1 MAVIFSNNA
10 KTTLASNVSAS
21 ATSISVVDGS
31 VFPVISGSD
40 YAYVTFEDI
49 DGNVEIVKVT
59 ALSSNT
65 LTVVRAQ
72 DNTSARAFSTADKCE
87 LRLTAAGL
95 NEVASQADTDTNTTY
110 SIGDGGLTT
119 NDFTNAD
126 HSKLNAIEASANNY
140 TLPSNIAAASL
151 DISGNI
157 DVDGAVDMAST
168 LAVAGEITANGG
180 ISLVDNKKLTFG
192 TGDDLEVYHDGNNS
206 YINDVGTG
214 NIFIRGANVVLT
226 TEKN

>member
-21 ATSISVVDGS
+21 STSISVVDGS

-95 NEVASQADTDTNTTY
+95 NEVASQADTDTNIEIMNPIHTAIT
-110 SIGDGGLTT
+110 ST
-119 NDFTNAD
+119 D
-126 HSKLNAIEASANNY
+126 HARRI
-140 TLPSNIAAASL
+140 
-151 DISGNI
+151 
-157 DVDGAVDMAST
+157 
-168 LAVAGEITANGG
+168 
-180 ISLVDNKKLTFG
+180 KKV
-192 TGDDLEVYHDGNNS
+192 E
-206 YINDVGTG
+206 
-214 NIFIRGANVVLT
+214 
-226 TEKN
+226 